1 MENENLNSPK
11 RVLILFFLIAL
22 TSVLMVSCNPK
33 EGKSNAEN
41 GKAIFKRGEQ
51 LSADLI
57 TGKAWH
63 NKLVDEDSIYTTAVG
78 VEEFEPGSRNVWHSH
93 PGGQI
98 IIILDGVG
106 YHQIKGAP
114 VQVLRKGEVA
124 KCPPGVLHWHGASKD
139 SSVTQM
145 YILPNTE
152 KGLADW
158 SDRVTDEEYN
168 SFAAYTSRIFDK

>member
-1 MENENLNSPK
+1 MNTGFKLVSK
-11 RVLILFFLIAL
+11 VLFAGAVLLFTA
-22 TSVLMVSCNPK
+22 CNDNQDHRKTNHQNK
-33 EGKSNAEN
+33 E
-41 GKAIFKRGEQ
+41 AIFKRGEQ

-63 NKLVDEDSIYTTAVG
+63 NKLMDEDSIYTTAIG

-106 YHQIKGAP
+106 YHQIKGEP
-114 VQVLRKGEVA
+114 VQVLRKGQIT

-139 SSVTQM
+139 SSVTQI

-158 SDRVTDEEYN
+158 SDRVTDEQYN
-168 SFAAYTSRIFDK
+168 NVKIQ

>member
-1 MENENLNSPK
+1 MNSFLKPSS
-11 RVLILFFLIAL
+11 LIFYIVIL
-22 TSVLMVSCNPK
+22 TKLSSCTKTSPD
-33 EGKSNAEN
+33 
-41 GKAIFKRGEQ
+41 KATEQQNSRIFERGQQ

-57 TGKAWH
+57 TGRAWH
-63 NKLVDEDSIYTTAVG
+63 NKLFDEDSLYTTAIG

-93 PGGQI
+93 PSGQI

-106 YHQIKGAP
+106 YHQIKGEA
-114 VQVLRKGEVA
+114 VEVLRKGDVT

-139 SSVTQM
+139 SSVTQI

-152 KGLADW
+152 KGLAEW

-168 SFAAYTSRIFDK
+168 SAEKH

>member
-1 MENENLNSPK
+1 MKKITIIAAASLLLLAQSCTENNQEKQDKISQQN
-11 RVLILFFLIAL
+11 
-22 TSVLMVSCNPK
+22 
-33 EGKSNAEN
+33 KS
-41 GKAIFKRGEQ
+41 AIFERGE
-51 LSADLI
+51 LLPSDII

-78 VEEFEPGSRNVWHSH
+78 VEEFEPGSRNVWHTH
-93 PGGQI
+93 PSGQI
-98 IIILDGVG
+98 IIVLNGEG
-106 YHQIKGAP
+106 YHQIKGELI
-114 VQVLRKGEVA
+114 QVLRKGDVV

-158 SDRVTDEEYN
+158 GDRVTDKEYN
-168 SFAAYTSRIFDK
+168 NINQQ